1 MISEETQR
9 ALWRVGYS
17 VEPTPEGFVGRYLG
31 KRVAGPFPRQ
41 EEAWTAVALY
51 SDHRAELARAARD
64 SGPAQGV

>member
-9 ALWRVGYS
+9 ALYRVGYS
-17 VEPTPEGFVGRYLG
+17 VQSALEGFVGYYLS

-64 SGPAQGV
+64 QGPAPGA